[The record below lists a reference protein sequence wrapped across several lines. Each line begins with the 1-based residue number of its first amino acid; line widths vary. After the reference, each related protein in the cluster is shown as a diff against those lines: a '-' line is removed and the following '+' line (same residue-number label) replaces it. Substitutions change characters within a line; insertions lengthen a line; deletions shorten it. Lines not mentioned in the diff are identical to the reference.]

1 MKLRQESN
9 CRNFISAASIK
20 ICCSANITC
29 IMFPTFLRREVDK
42 RGGTAPKIPFSTR
55 GSAINPS
62 NYGLQN
68 LSTISDIRSATPP
81 ISLRNQQN
89 AGLYGNL
96 NPSNYHSLQNSSTL
110 LDTNSAL
117 PPNSLRNQE
126 IAGLKSN
133 VYSSASTTNEYEKL
147 VSLKK
152 KFPCQAYKRKI
163 GLGISYVYIQK
174 MTCLYIH
181 LLLNMKN
188 KYPEE
193 IQIYNHT
200 EPMKNTRKILLLVLI
215 RVYTVVLNF
224 LSNIVF

>member
-29 IMFPTFLRREVDK
+29 IMFPTFLRGEVGK

-68 LSTISDIRSATPP
+68 LSAIPDIRSAIPP

-96 NPSNYHSLQNSSTL
+96 NPSNYHSLQNSSTI

-126 IAGLKSN
+126 IAVLNSN
-133 VYSSASTTNEYEKL
+133 IYSSASTTNEYEKL
-147 VSLKK
+147 
-152 KFPCQAYKRKI
+152 
-163 GLGISYVYIQK
+163 IS
-174 MTCLYIH
+174 
-181 LLLNMKN
+181 
-188 KYPEE
+188 
-193 IQIYNHT
+193 
-200 EPMKNTRKILLLVLI
+200 
-215 RVYTVVLNF
+215 LNF
-224 LSNIVF
+224 FFHVKLTREKLY